1 MASVPELLMVV
12 ATVAARSGAVAA
24 PATSLF
30 IDDGEKFFQV
40 FDALSGEGD
49 DGNVIVD
56 IQDGEAAVLRLHAQR
71 DFVEPLLLFA
81 QHPGDTADGEDV
93 AGRRHAQTARA
104 AGGDRTPFHGNGSCR
119 REAG

>member
-1 MASVPELLMVV
+1 MDSVPELLMVV
-12 ATVAARSGAVAA
+12 DTVAERSGDVAA
-24 PATSLF
+24 MSLL

-40 FDALSGEGD
+40 FDALSGEGH
-49 DGNVIVD
+49 DGIVLVE

-71 DFVEPLLLFA
+71 DFVEPLLIFA

-93 AGRRHAQTARA
+93 AGRRHAQAARA
-104 AGGDRTPFHGNGSCR
+104 AGGDRTQFHGNSSCR